1 MAIGRFLSTSE
12 LLMTP
17 DGYMTVSPYLIVTD
31 APAHQ
36 RFLRDVLG
44 AELVRSMTREDGSV
58 MHSELRIG
66 DSLVMLADA
75 MDGWPASPAHL
86 HVYVDDVDAVY
97 AKAVAAGAAE
107 VMPPVQK
114 GDPDKRGGF
123 LLDGVTW
130 WVATRVE

>member
-1 MAIGRFLSTSE
+1 
-12 LLMTP
+12 MTP
-17 DGYMTVSPYLIVTD
+17 DGYTTVSPYLIVTD

-44 AELVRSMTREDGSV
+44 AELVRSMPREDGSV

-75 MDGWPASPAHL
+75 MEGWPASPAHQ
-86 HVYVDDVDAVY
+86 HVYVDDVDAIY
-97 AKAVAAGAAE
+97 AKALAAGAAE

>member
-1 MAIGRFLSTSE
+1 
-12 LLMTP
+12 MTP
-17 DGYMTVSPYLIVTD
+17 DGYTTVSPYLIVTD

-44 AELVRSMTREDGSV
+44 AELVRSMPREDGSV

-66 DSLVMLADA
+66 DSLLMLADA
-75 MDGWPASPAHL
+75 IESWPASPAHV
-86 HVYVDDVDAVY
+86 HVYVDDVDAIY
-97 AKAVAAGAAE
+97 TKALVAGATK
-107 VMPPVQK
+107 VMPPIQK
-114 GDPDKRGGF
+114 GEPDKRGGF

>member
-1 MAIGRFLSTSE
+1 
-12 LLMTP
+12 MTP
-17 DGYMTVSPYLIVTD
+17 DGYTTVSPYLIVTD

-44 AELVRSMTREDGSV
+44 AELVRSMAREDGSV

-75 MDGWPASPAHL
+75 MEGWPASPAHL
-86 HVYVDDVDAVY
+86 HVYVDDVDAIY
-97 AKAVAAGAAE
+97 AKALAAGAAE

>member
-1 MAIGRFLSTSE
+1 
-12 LLMTP
+12 MTP
-17 DGYMTVSPYLIVTD
+17 DGYTTVSPYLIVAD
-31 APAHQ
+31 ARAHQ
-36 RFLRDVLG
+36 QFLIDVLA
-44 AELVRSMTREDGSV
+44 AELVRSMPRDDGSV

-75 MDGWPASPAHL
+75 TEGWPASPAHL

-97 AKAVAAGAAE
+97 AQALAAGAAG
-107 VMPPVQK
+107 VMPPVQQ

-130 WVATRVE
+130 WVATRIE

>member
-1 MAIGRFLSTSE
+1 MA
-12 LLMTP
+12 P
-17 DGYMTVSPYLIVTD
+17 DGYTTVSPYLIVPD
-31 APAHQ
+31 AAAHQ
-36 RFLRDVLG
+36 RFLRDIFG
-44 AELVRSMTREDGSV
+44 AELVRSMPREDGSV

-75 MDGWPASPAHL
+75 MEGWPASPAHL

-97 AKAVAAGAAE
+97 AKAIATGATE

>member
-1 MAIGRFLSTSE
+1 
-12 LLMTP
+12 MTP
-17 DGYMTVSPYLIVTD
+17 DGYTTVSPYLIVTD
-31 APAHQ
+31 APAQQ

-44 AELVRSMTREDGSV
+44 AELVRSMPREDGSV

-75 MDGWPASPAHL
+75 MEGWPASPAHL

-97 AKAVAAGAAE
+97 ANAIAAGAIE